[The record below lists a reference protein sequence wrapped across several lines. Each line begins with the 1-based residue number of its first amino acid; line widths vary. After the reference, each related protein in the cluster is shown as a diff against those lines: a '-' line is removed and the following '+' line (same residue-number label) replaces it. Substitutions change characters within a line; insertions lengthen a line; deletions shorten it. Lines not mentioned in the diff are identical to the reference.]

1 MSTNLQF
8 IKSASATSVSS
19 LQITDCF
26 NTNYDVYQ
34 VVLDNDNSGNNDLYI
49 RVINNSGTV
58 ISTGSKYDY
67 ANLEMNSNTSFGENK
82 NTDFN
87 EFRGIGFQALYGA
100 STVATFYNPYN
111 SSSYTFVTSQTASY
125 YNSGQMR
132 GGKSIGVYHNA
143 DTITGLEINEVSSDF
158 TYINVSVYGVKG

>member
-1 MSTNLQF
+1 MATNLQF
-8 IKSASATSVSS
+8 IKSACATDVSS

-26 NTNYDVYQ
+26 NANYDVYQ
-34 VVLDNDNSGNNDLYI
+34 VVIDNDNAGNNDLYI

-67 ANLEMNSNTSFGENK
+67 ANLEMNSNASFGENK

-87 EFRGIGFQALYGA
+87 EFRGIGYQALNGSA
-100 STVATFYNPYN
+100 TVAYFINPHN
-111 SSSYTFVTSQTASY
+111 SSSYTFATSQTASFY
-125 YNSGQMR
+125 QSGQMR

-143 DTITGLEINEVSSDF
+143 DTLTGLEINEVSSDF
-158 TYINVSVYGVKG
+158 TYINVKVFGVK